1 MRKIAPEVERL
12 MWLIAEERDPRAIS
26 DFESRFPELKLELS
40 KHMAMVSGL
49 KTAGRKVPEHRI
61 PRFVPRHASAPRR
74 QTGLY
79 IAVAFVAGA
88 LAFGS
93 YAGVTLLRP
102 EKTKTQIV
110 RQNPAPIVE
119 DAPKNP
125 QLSPVEKPPVVT
137 PAPQTSPAPEQHVAE
152 LQDPLLKPLS
162 FDVEST
168 PLKVA
173 IATICKAA
181 GISAE
186 MPLALPEE
194 DVTLRSDG
202 IPAGELLSQ
211 LGKEHG
217 FTVFPQ
223 ETGKVLILPGR
234 PTTEAKVD
242 GGEIPPT
249 SNGEPHPRQSG
260 EGLRGREY
268 NGSGR

>member
-102 EKTKTQIV
+102 EKTKTPIV

-119 DAPKNP
+119 DA
-125 QLSPVEKPPVVT
+125 
-137 PAPQTSPAPEQHVAE
+137 
-152 LQDPLLKPLS
+152 LS